1 MLEKNCSE
9 NFFRVCDFIAYLVLF
24 YEHKMLYEDFKNSLS
39 KSAQTSLRAQ
49 SYSIEI
55 LFNHVSVT
63 FRSRLNTIDD
73 LSGGI
78 LYGRETVLTRSSMH
92 SRQTQL
98 THYCYNKQLTKF
110 HNRCT
115 AVTGGVLVKQVSFSS
130 CCCDRFVSFRLCRL
144 TTKYNKILLIC

>member
-9 NFFRVCDFIAYLVLF
+9 NVQHVCDFIAYLVLF
-24 YEHKMLYEDFKNSLS
+24 YKHKMLYEDFKNSLS
-39 KSAQTSLRAQ
+39 ESAQTSLRAQ

-63 FRSRLNTIDD
+63 FRFRLNTNDD

-78 LYGRETVLTRSSMH
+78 LYGRETVLMRSSMH
-92 SRQTQL
+92 RQTQL

-130 CCCDRFVSFRLCRL
+130 CQTTVTDLSTLCRL
-144 TTKYNKILLIC
+144 TTKYNKILLNF